1 MWCFWE
7 FLFLLNHYVTLAS
20 WFLTLA
26 FLLGLVFVFFNDW
39 FFPIDSKTMF
49 LFCANLL
56 NIVSCVGLFCCFF
69 LCIFASFSPP
79 FKYCYLSIKMDFYS
93 AAFLAW
99 F

>member
-56 NIVSCVGLFCCFF
+56 NIVSCVGLFLLLFF
-69 LCIFASFSPP
+69 FVFLLALVRLLNIVILVSRWISILQP
-79 FKYCYLSIKMDFYS
+79 F
-93 AAFLAW
+93 
-99 F
+99 

>member
-56 NIVSCVGLFCCFF
+56 NIVSCVGLFLLLFF
-69 LCIFASFSPP
+69 FVFLLALVRLLNIVTLVSRWISILQP
-79 FKYCYLSIKMDFYS
+79 F
-93 AAFLAW
+93 
-99 F
+99 